1 MGGNKQGD
9 DNKDTL
15 LEFPVDFPIK
25 AMGRDNAEFR
35 AVVKEIVARHA
46 SFDDTK
52 DVREQQSSN
61 GNFISITITFE
72 ATSKAQLDT
81 IYQSLYDHE
90 LVLMIF

>member
-1 MGGNKQGD
+1 MGGNKHGGD
-9 DNKDTL
+9 DNDTL
-15 LEFPVDFPIK
+15 LEFPVDFPLK

-52 DVREQQSSN
+52 DVREQQSSK
-61 GNFISITITFE
+61 GKFVSITITFE
-72 ATSKAQLDT
+72 ATSKTQLDT